1 MSTSDISHSQLTT
14 LIAYT
19 LVGTGSQTTSTFG
32 KPTQSSHVR
41 VSSAFHILLSPQL
54 SVLPASCCWDQP
66 GTDKDSPATKPQGA
80 NRWDLGYWASWHRL
94 TATNTF
100 LLLGTCYTGTS
111 TFPFPLLKRE
121 LLCQFKKSKVKGP
134 YRALWGG
141 QERSPFC
148 LQEGQQEIAALGEH
162 VSPVSNCGAF
172 PWTSPA

>member
-1 MSTSDISHSQLTT
+1 M
-14 LIAYT
+14 
-19 LVGTGSQTTSTFG
+19 GTGSQTTSTFG

-121 LLCQFKKSKVKGP
+121 LLCQFKKSKAKGP

-162 VSPVSNCGAF
+162 VSPVSNCRAF
-172 PWTSPA
+172 PWTSPAWLSQD